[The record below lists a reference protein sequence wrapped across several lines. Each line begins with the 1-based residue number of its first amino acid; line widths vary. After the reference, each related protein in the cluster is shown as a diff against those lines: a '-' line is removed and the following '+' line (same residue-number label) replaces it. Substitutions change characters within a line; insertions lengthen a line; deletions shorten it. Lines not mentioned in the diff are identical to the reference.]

1 MSKYYFLGK
10 GKNLIMIDRDEMM
23 KKNFELNKD
32 IIEAIIKEAFQS
44 FDEDRS
50 GEIDSRE
57 FKKLIKS
64 LGYNWNNEKISEI
77 MMKMDKN
84 KSGFIEIDEFTN
96 IMLTNQRFEDFPV
109 KIHLENTFTLYD
121 KDQDG
126 IISIEDL
133 IIVSKEL
140 EDILE
145 SQDASLIISFT
156 KILSKELNR
165 EDKIN
170 GITKEEFILLLYNLG
185 FIEEKNPN
193 KTENMQSNLRNN
205 LIFDISKNTKN
216 NSIGSELELE
226 IDEK

>member
-1 MSKYYFLGK
+1 
-10 GKNLIMIDRDEMM
+10 MIDRDEMM

>member
-193 KTENMQSNLRNN
+193 KSAVKLNNILLDIPENC
-205 LIFDISKNTKN
+205 I
-216 NSIGSELELE
+216 
-226 IDEK
+226 